1 MTQNTPSPQPTIVR
15 AFVLPALWIFLIPVL
30 SLAFFWHAQ
39 DTLNKRFRESLLE
52 SVTKDV
58 TLDKE
63 EREQAIAFYTQVP
76 ASRLVTV
83 PELDQMFTEE
93 GKRTFFQFRWLIR
106 IAAGSIAISV
116 LAFIG
121 VGLCVLLS
129 MKSQRIQYYSLL
141 WSWYLLRLVGIAQT
155 VAQGLLLFAL
165 SYWVP
170 ALWLQ
175 VFSVK
180 LTFIAGAMAVVGVF
194 LVLKAFFKRVRN
206 EIEIS
211 GLRIDVPVA
220 KRLWQRLNSICATIG
235 TPPPDNLLVGIDTN
249 FFVSEQPILANGK
262 RIQGR
267 TLFVSLPLLKQLSGS
282 EADAVLAHEMA
293 HFAGQDTLYSRK
305 ITPLLTRYGNYL
317 EALHAGGVTYP
328 VYLFMN
334 CFRAMFELSI
344 GKLNRER
351 EFRADEIAT
360 QLTSPRDL
368 AGALLRTIAYAKYR
382 DKVQEEFFQ
391 EQAVLEEAAICDRIE
406 EGFVDYARSFAET
419 TNLEELSV
427 THPFDSHP
435 SSHSRLDKVG
445 FRLQPA
451 EVASILSHPG
461 DGAWYHEIDRS
472 SEIER
477 AQWDEF
483 EEQFRVMHEQ
493 SLPYR
498 FLPSTDEEREIVVK
512 AFPLV
517 QFTEKAGALTI
528 DHEKLSHDKW
538 ETPIYFRDIQSCQ
551 NNEGVLTIQY
561 FLETKKKQTIKFSA
575 FKKEAA
581 AAAAAFQN
589 YYGRHLLAVEYQ
601 KSRSA
606 AEQTKS
612 V

>member
-1 MTQNTPSPQPTIVR
+1 M
-15 AFVLPALWIFLIPVL
+15 
-30 SLAFFWHAQ
+30 
-39 DTLNKRFRESLLE
+39 
-52 SVTKDV
+52 
-58 TLDKE
+58 
-63 EREQAIAFYTQVP
+63 
-76 ASRLVTV
+76 
-83 PELDQMFTEE
+83 
-93 GKRTFFQFRWLIR
+93 
-106 IAAGSIAISV
+106 
-116 LAFIG
+116 
-121 VGLCVLLS
+121 
-129 MKSQRIQYYSLL
+129 
-141 WSWYLLRLVGIAQT
+141 
-155 VAQGLLLFAL
+155 
-165 SYWVP
+165 
-170 ALWLQ
+170 
-175 VFSVK
+175 
-180 LTFIAGAMAVVGVF
+180 
-194 LVLKAFFKRVRN
+194 
-206 EIEIS
+206 
-211 GLRIDVPVA
+211 
-220 KRLWQRLNSICATIG
+220 
-235 TPPPDNLLVGIDTN
+235 
-249 FFVSEQPILANGK
+249 
-262 RIQGR
+262 
-267 TLFVSLPLLKQLSGS
+267 
-282 EADAVLAHEMA
+282 
-293 HFAGQDTLYSRK
+293 
-305 ITPLLTRYGNYL
+305 
-317 EALHAGGVTYP
+317 
-328 VYLFMN
+328 
-334 CFRAMFELSI
+334 
-344 GKLNRER
+344 
-351 EFRADEIAT
+351 
-360 QLTSPRDL
+360 
-368 AGALLRTIAYAKYR
+368 
-382 DKVQEEFFQ
+382 
-391 EQAVLEEAAICDRIE
+391 
-406 EGFVDYARSFAET
+406 
-419 TNLEELSV
+419 